1 MRVSPCGYFANS
13 LEEALDLAKQSAEV
27 THNHPEG
34 IKGAQAIAA
43 AIFLARQHKSKDEIR
58 EYIER
63 TFNYNLHRTCDE
75 IRLAYRFDETC
86 QGSCPEAIIAFLDS
100 HDYESAI
107 RLAVSLGGDS
117 DTIACMTGGI
127 SAAYY
132 GIPAW
137 IVKYVVT
144 EYLPQNIRDIIG
156 CFDEACTDIS
166 MNPVDCSKEVILP
179 KFKFKITSFVHFTQT
194 SPDCFP
200 SRLQSVPC
208 PAVEDSAAP

>member
-86 QGSCPEAIIAFLDS
+86 QGFCPEAIIAFLDS

-156 CFDEACTDIS
+156 CFDEVCTDHKHES
-166 MNPVDCSKEVILP
+166 S
-179 KFKFKITSFVHFTQT
+179 
-194 SPDCFP
+194 
-200 SRLQSVPC
+200 
-208 PAVEDSAAP
+208 

>member
-1 MRVSPCGYFANS
+1 MFYEWPFYSKNKEPYNSFGNGAGMRVSPCGYFANS

-86 QGSCPEAIIAFLDS
+86 QGFCPEAIIAFLDS

-144 EYLPQNIRDIIG
+144 EYLPQ
-156 CFDEACTDIS
+156 T
-166 MNPVDCSKEVILP
+166 
-179 KFKFKITSFVHFTQT
+179 
-194 SPDCFP
+194 
-200 SRLQSVPC
+200 
-208 PAVEDSAAP
+208 

>member
-1 MRVSPCGYFANS
+1 MVYRM
-13 LEEALDLAKQSAEV
+13 L
-27 THNHPEG
+27 T
-34 IKGAQAIAA
+34 
-43 AIFLARQHKSKDEIR
+43 
-58 EYIER
+58 IER

-156 CFDEACTDIS
+156 CFDEACTDHKHES
-166 MNPVDCSKEVILP
+166 S
-179 KFKFKITSFVHFTQT
+179 
-194 SPDCFP
+194 
-200 SRLQSVPC
+200 
-208 PAVEDSAAP
+208 